1 MPGREEVY
9 CYLYGLWLLVRGRSE
24 GFQWLDLSDRGF
36 WRSWWAIVY
45 CAPPILL
52 DLLGSRAV
60 YLQGMPENTHLGNG
74 FWSGLLFLDLLSWTA
89 PYAILFA
96 AMAAGGYASRFRP
109 AVILLN
115 WLSVP
120 VQWMLMGVSAS
131 MVFAPENIDVQ
142 ASIALVLYLISG
154 YAHVMVMLQLME
166 RKALPATA
174 FVIAVAAGSML
185 TQYYAI
191 DALGLSFG

>member
-1 MPGREEVY
+1 MPGREEVFY
-9 CYLYGLWLLVRGRSE
+9 YLNGLWLLIRGRSE

-36 WRSWWAIVY
+36 WRSWWAIFY
-45 CAPPILL
+45 CLPPILL
-52 DLLGSRAV
+52 DLWGTRAV

-89 PYAILFA
+89 PYAILYA
-96 AMAAGGYASRFRP
+96 AMSAAGYASRFRP

-120 VQWMLMGVSAS
+120 VQWMLMAISAS
-131 MVFAPENIDVQ
+131 MVVAPENIDVQ
-142 ASIALVLYLISG
+142 ASIALVLYLVSG
-154 YAHVMVMLQLME
+154 YAHVMVMLQLTE

-174 FVIAVAAGSML
+174 FVIAITAGSML